1 MERLKQMDRE
11 EFVRAM
17 QAEVRA
23 ALERVADAVN
33 GAAEG
38 RVINGSEKAVRA
50 AMVELQRRSFEKALQ
65 MRVDS
70 TESAFSPSAGRG
82 GESHAAS
89 PGAGVPPHAE
99 PQRVAGTEPDPVAGG
114 GHRRGG
120 RGSRGRRPC
129 G

>member
-1 MERLKQMDRE
+1 MERLKQMNKE

-38 RVINGSEKAVRA
+38 RVINGSEKAVRE
-50 AMVELQRRSFEKALQ
+50 AMVELQRQSFEKALQ

-70 TESAFSPSAGRG
+70 TESAFSPSEGRG
-82 GESHAAS
+82 GEGHAAS
-89 PGAGVPPHAE
+89 AGANAPQHAE
-99 PQRVAGTEPDPVAGG
+99 PQRVVETASDPMAGG
-114 GHRRGG
+114 RRSRSGRRG
-120 RGSRGRRPC
+120 RFR
-129 G
+129 

>member
-1 MERLKQMDRE
+1 MERLKQMNKE

-38 RVINGSEKAVRA
+38 RVINGSEKAVRE
-50 AMVELQRRSFEKALQ
+50 AMVELQRQSFEKALQ

-70 TESAFSPSAGRG
+70 TESTFSPSEGRG
-82 GESHAAS
+82 GERHAAS
-89 PGAGVPPHAE
+89 PGADAPQHAE
-99 PQRVAGTEPDPVAGG
+99 PQRLAETASHPVAGG
-114 GHRRGG
+114 GRRRSGRRG
-120 RGSRGRRPC
+120 RC

>member
-1 MERLKQMDRE
+1 MERLKQMDKD

-23 ALERVADAVN
+23 ALEQVADAVN

-38 RVINGSEKAVRA
+38 RVINGSEQAVRA

-70 TESAFSPSAGRG
+70 TESAFSPSEGRG
-82 GESHAAS
+82 GEGHAAS
-89 PGAGVPPHAE
+89 PGARAPQHAE
-99 PQRVAGTEPDPVAGG
+99 PQRLAETASDPVAGG
-114 GHRRGG
+114 RPSRGGSRRRRG
-120 RGSRGRRPC
+120 RGG
-129 G
+129 

>member
-1 MERLKQMDRE
+1 MERLKQMNKE
-11 EFVRAM
+11 EFVQAM

-38 RVINGSEKAVRA
+38 RVINGSERAVRE
-50 AMVELQRRSFEKALQ
+50 AMVELQRQSFEKALQ

-70 TESAFSPSAGRG
+70 TESAFSPSQGRR
-82 GESHAAS
+82 GEGHAAS
-89 PGAGVPPHAE
+89 PGAYTPQHVE
-99 PQRVAGTEPDPVAGG
+99 SQRVVETASDAVAGG
-114 GHRRGG
+114 GRRRSGRRG
-120 RGSRGRRPC
+120 RC

>member
-1 MERLKQMDRE
+1 MERLKQMNKD

-38 RVINGSEKAVRA
+38 RVINGSEQAVRE
-50 AMVELQRRSFEKALQ
+50 AMVELQRQSFEKALQ

-70 TESAFSPSAGRG
+70 TEAAFSPGEGRG
-82 GESHAAS
+82 GEGHAAS
-89 PGAGVPPHAE
+89 PGAYAPQHAE
-99 PQRVAGTEPDPVAGG
+99 PQRVAETASDPVAGG
-114 GHRRGG
+114 GRRRSGRRG
-120 RGSRGRRPC
+120 RC

>member
-1 MERLKQMDRE
+1 LEQVMERLQQMDKE
-11 EFVRAM
+11 AFVRAM

-38 RVINGSEKAVRA
+38 RVINGSEKAVRE
-50 AMVELQRRSFEKALQ
+50 AMVELQRQSFEKALQ

-70 TESAFSPSAGRG
+70 TESTFSPSAGRVG
-82 GESHAAS
+82 QGPAAS
-89 PGAGVPPHAE
+89 PGAGIPPHAE

-114 GHRRGG
+114 RPPR
-120 RGSRGRRPC
+120 RGRR
-129 G
+129 GRHR

>member
-1 MERLKQMDRE
+1 MERLKQMDKE

-38 RVINGSEKAVRA
+38 QVINGSEQAVRA
-50 AMVELQRRSFEKALQ
+50 AMVELQRQSFEKALQ

-70 TESAFSPSAGRG
+70 TESTFSPSAGRG
-82 GESHAAS
+82 GEGHAAS
-89 PGAGVPPHAE
+89 PGAHAPQHAE
-99 PQRVAGTEPDPVAGG
+99 PQRLAETASDPVAGG
-114 GHRRGG
+114 RRSGGG
-120 RGSRGRRPC
+120 RGNRGRRP
-129 G
+129 GG

>member
-1 MERLKQMDRE
+1 MERLKQLDKE

-38 RVINGSEKAVRA
+38 GVINGSEQAVRA
-50 AMVELQRRSFEKALQ
+50 AMVELQRQSFEKALQ

-70 TESAFSPSAGRG
+70 TESAFSTSEGRG
-82 GESHAAS
+82 GEGHAAS
-89 PGAGVPPHAE
+89 AGAYAPPHAE
-99 PQRVAGTEPDPVAGG
+99 PQRVAETASDPVAGG
-114 GHRRGG
+114 GHDRSGRRG
-120 RGSRGRRPC
+120 RCR
-129 G
+129 

>member
-1 MERLKQMDRE
+1 MERLKQMVKDQFLRE
-11 EFVRAM
+11 M

-38 RVINGSEKAVRA
+38 RVINDAERTVRE
-50 AMVELQRRSFEKALQ
+50 AMVELQRQSFEKALQ

-70 TESAFSPSAGRG
+70 TESIFSPSAGRG

-89 PGAGVPPHAE
+89 PGTYVPQHAE
-99 PQRVAGTEPDPVAGG
+99 PQRLAETASHPVAGG
-114 GHRRGG
+114 GRRRSGRRG
-120 RGSRGRRPC
+120 RC

>member
-1 MERLKQMDRE
+1 MERLKQMDKE

-38 RVINGSEKAVRA
+38 RVINGSEQAVRA
-50 AMVELQRRSFEKALQ
+50 AMVELQRQSFEKALQ
-65 MRVDS
+65 MRIDS
-70 TESAFSPSAGRG
+70 TESAFSPSAGCG
-82 GESHAAS
+82 GEGPAAS
-89 PGAGVPPHAE
+89 PGAGVPQHAE
-99 PQRVAGTEPDPVAGG
+99 PQRVAETASDPVAGG
-114 GHRRGG
+114 GHRRG
-120 RGSRGRRPC
+120 SRGRRPC

>member
-1 MERLKQMDRE
+1 MERLKQMNKE

-38 RVINGSEKAVRA
+38 RVINGSEQAVRE
-50 AMVELQRRSFEKALQ
+50 AMVELQRQSFEKALQ

-70 TESAFSPSAGRG
+70 TESAFSPSEGRG
-82 GESHAAS
+82 GEGHAAS
-89 PGAGVPPHAE
+89 PGAPAPQHAE
-99 PQRVAGTEPDPVAGG
+99 PQRLAETASDPVAGG
-114 GHRRGG
+114 GRRRGG
-120 RGSRGRRPC
+120 RGSRGRC